1 MEEKVI
7 EFPKSKVVREI
18 PEEHLKARKDRM
30 NQKVADAIS
39 EDISGI
45 VLTEL
50 DNNGVDVETEGF
62 MKDFVLTN
70 ESIKACVYRF
80 FGIEHYL
87 HNYEDNHIK
96 IIQGGDLSD
105 MNPDEIRQKI
115 ETVIDELRKA
125 KESIDN
131 SDDE

>member
-1 MEEKVI
+1 MTDKVI
-7 EFPKSKVVREI
+7 EFPKNKVVREI
-18 PEEHLKARKDRM
+18 PEEHLKARQDRM

-50 DNNGVDVETEGF
+50 DNNGIDVETESF
-62 MKDFVLTN
+62 MKDFVLAN

-87 HNYEDNHIK
+87 HHYADNNIK
-96 IIQGGDLSD
+96 IIQSGDMSD
-105 MNPDEIRQKI
+105 MDPDEVRKKI
-115 ETVIDELRKA
+115 ESVIEELKKA
-125 KESIDN
+125 KETIDN
-131 SDDE
+131 KEDE